1 MFQSWLDK
9 RKIGTVPN
17 GFEGLSHEEVFQ
29 TLSELRDGW
38 ETVNF
43 VSGMQWV
50 LGTDI
55 PLTNPRSGR
64 LLFRYGVDCFEGG
77 KHLVNNLASLE
88 KRGSTFASSV
98 LEVLSSTNEIDFSK
112 GLMALKDLSDSTKDL
127 LCFLAR
133 IDFSRTDM
141 DHALTALG
149 ESLNFQVL
157 SKMDIDSGTELS
169 FQNENKYPNQKV
181 MEIFEDGVWAAKA
194 PKLQSVERTFV
205 KLLHNAVTFGES
217 SLVLIDNKAFFPW
230 QEYSLASE
238 NIMRNDSFVVAI
250 CSDYVVTRNLP
261 SASRIIS
268 GQSLSM
274 TSDSSSHFG
283 HFCIENLPRLNALKV
298 MGDGKPKTATIDISA
313 SQFEILVR
321 RVEPRLSIQRI
332 DCGVA
337 VLHEELY
344 VAMPSRF
351 NPSDLTWGAPFLHH
365 EMDLTTSQ
373 LTLDSGE
380 SWHIRTRSNNVGKFA
395 LMRAD
400 TGEAPYRK
408 LRNTVE
414 IRDYLESCDFRLVK
428 QPDLLLSNL
437 EVRVADSQFI
447 VAEAGSSLAINLML
461 MDVNGKSILLMQ
473 PPALGRQEA
482 RMAGVLSSK
491 GANVAV
497 VVGESESLERQADF
511 DVEINQ
517 VKAGLD
523 RLNLRASTGK
533 N

>member
-1 MFQSWLDK
+1 MRDVGPF
-9 RKIGTVPN
+9 PN

-38 ETVNF
+38 ETVKF
-43 VSGMQWV
+43 FSGMQWV
-50 LGTDI
+50 LGTYI
-55 PLTNPRSGR
+55 PLTDPRSSR

-77 KHLVNNLASLE
+77 KHLVNNLTSLE
-88 KRGSTFASSV
+88 KRGSSFASNT
-98 LEVLSSTNEIDFSK
+98 LEVLSSTNEINFLK

-133 IDFSRTDM
+133 INFSRTDM
-141 DHALTALG
+141 DRALTALG

-169 FQNENKYPNQKV
+169 FQNEGKYPSQKI
-181 MEIFEDGVWAAKA
+181 MEIFEDGAWVVKA
-194 PKLQSVERTFV
+194 PKLKSVERTYV

-217 SLVLIDNKAFFPW
+217 SLVLTDAKAFFPW

-250 CSDYVVTRNLP
+250 GSDYVVTRNLP
-261 SASRIIS
+261 SASRIIR

-274 TSDSSSHFG
+274 TSDSANHFG
-283 HFCIENLPRLNALKV
+283 HFCVENLPRLNALKA

-313 SQFEILVR
+313 SQFEILIR
-321 RVEPRLSIQRI
+321 RIEPKLSIQRI
-332 DCGVA
+332 DCGAA
-337 VLHEELY
+337 VLHDELY

-351 NPSDLTWGAPFLHH
+351 TPSDLTWGAPFLHH
-365 EMDLTTSQ
+365 EMDQTISQ
-373 LTLDSGE
+373 PTLDNGDLR
-380 SWHIRTRSNNVGKFA
+380 HIRTKGNNAGKLA

-414 IRDYLESCDFRLVK
+414 ITDYLESCDFRLVK
-428 QPDLLLSNL
+428 QTDLLLSNL
-437 EVRVADSQFI
+437 EVLVADSQFI

-461 MDVNGKSILLMQ
+461 MDVNGKSILLLQ

-482 RMAGVLSSK
+482 RMAGVLASR
-491 GANVAV
+491 GADIAV

-511 DVEINQ
+511 DLKISLIR
-517 VKAGLD
+517 AGLD

-533 N
+533 K